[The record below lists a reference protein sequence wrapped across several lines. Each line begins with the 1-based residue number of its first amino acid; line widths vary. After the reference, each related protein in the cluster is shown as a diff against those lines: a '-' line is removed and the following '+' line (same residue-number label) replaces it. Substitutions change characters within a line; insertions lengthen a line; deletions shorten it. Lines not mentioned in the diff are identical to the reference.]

1 MVVKT
6 IRDWWQQY
14 REANRC
20 SNLREELRLLL
31 YGEGNEEELAKIL
44 IGSEKYA
51 HPGRPESW
59 YIEQVIYKLR
69 KGFTAY

>member
-1 MVVKT
+1 M
-6 IRDWWQQY
+6 RF
-14 REANRC
+14 RC

-51 HPGRPESW
+51 HPGKSESW
-59 YIEQVIYKLR
+59 YLETVIHKLKTR
-69 KGFTAY
+69 STAY